1 MDRVTVMAHSFDT
14 DSEATGLCT
23 FIDAS
28 PSPFHACA
36 EAGRM
41 LEAAGFSLLVET
53 DAFPTVRG
61 RYFLIRG
68 GSLIAWS
75 SEAASGPATP
85 FRVVGAHTD
94 SPNLRIKPQ
103 PDLTRAG
110 WQLLGVEVYGGPL
123 FNSWLDRDLGLS
135 GRVAVRGAHGTET
148 RLVNID
154 EPVLRVAQLAPH
166 LDRGANEGLTLNPQ
180 QHVTPLWGVSTE
192 PGDFRGYIG
201 AAVGVDAAD
210 VLSWD
215 VMAHDLQPSR
225 LIGRD
230 LDLIAA
236 PRLDNLATSYAGVQ
250 ALVDVVGPPEM
261 SGAGSGSAAA
271 SALASPHRSASAS
284 RPAIPVLVLFDHE
297 EVGSQSE
304 RGAMSTLLP
313 TVLERIVISA
323 GGGREEFHRALAGT
337 IVASADMAHA
347 THPNYPEKHEP
358 QHQIAINGGPVL
370 KTNVKLRYATDS
382 VGAAAFIMACEQAGV
397 PVQQFVSRNDT
408 PCGSTVG
415 TMTAALVGA
424 TTVDFGAPMLSMHSA
439 RELCGAK
446 DPAMYAGALAA
457 FFNPQT

>member
-1 MDRVTVMAHSFDT
+1 MAHSFDT

-28 PSPFHACA
+28 PSPFHACD
-36 EAGRM
+36 EAGQR
-41 LEAAGFSLLVET
+41 LAAAGFSLLAET
-53 DAFPTVRG
+53 DAFPTERG
-61 RYFLIRG
+61 RYYLIRG

-75 SEAASGPATP
+75 SEAAGDLHSPATP

-103 PDLTRAG
+103 PDLARAG
-110 WQLLGVEVYGGPL
+110 WQLLGIEIYGGPL

-135 GRVAVRGAHGTET
+135 GRVAVRGDNGVQT
-148 RLVNID
+148 RLVTIN
-154 EPVLRVAQLAPH
+154 EPVLRVAQLAVH
-166 LDRGANEGLTLNPQ
+166 LDRGANEGLALNPQ
-180 QHVTPLWGVSTE
+180 QHLTPLWGISTE
-192 PGDFRGYIG
+192 PGDFRGYLA
-201 AAVGVDAAD
+201 AAVGVDATD

-215 VMAHDLQPSR
+215 VMTHDLQPSR
-225 LIGRD
+225 RIGRD

-236 PRLDNLATSYAGVQ
+236 PRLDNLATSYAGVR
-250 ALVDVVGPPEM
+250 ALIDVAEVM
-261 SGAGSGSAAA
+261 SGGGRSGATGISGAP
-271 SALASPHRSASAS
+271 SNPS
-284 RPAIPVLVLFDHE
+284 IPVLVLFDHE

-313 TVLERIVISA
+313 SVLERIVTSA
-323 GGGREEFHRALAGT
+323 GGGREDFHRALAGT
-337 IVASADMAHA
+337 VVASGDMAHA

-382 VGAAAFIMACEQAGV
+382 VAAAAFIMACDQAGV
-397 PVQQFVSRNDT
+397 PVQQFVSRNDM

-415 TMTAALVGA
+415 PMTAALVGA

-457 FFNPQT
+457 FLNPQR

>member
-1 MDRVTVMAHSFDT
+1 MADVFDT
-14 DSEATGLCT
+14 DSEAAGLCA
-23 FIDAS
+23 FVDAS

-36 EAGRM
+36 EVGRR
-41 LEAAGFSLLVET
+41 LDAAGFSLLAET
-53 DAFPTVRG
+53 DPFPTERG
-61 RYFLIRG
+61 RHYLIRG

-75 SEAASGPATP
+75 SERASGPATP

-103 PDLTRAG
+103 PDLARAG
-110 WQLLGVEVYGGPL
+110 WQLLGVEVYGAPL
-123 FNSWLDRDLGLS
+123 LNSWLDRDLGLS
-135 GRVAVRGAHGTET
+135 GRVAVRGASGVET
-148 RLVNID
+148 RLVTIND
-154 EPVLRVAQLAPH
+154 PVLRVAQLAVH
-166 LDRGANEGLTLNPQ
+166 LDRGANEALTLNPQ
-180 QHVTPLWGVSTE
+180 QHLTPLWGVGAE
-192 PGDFRGYIG
+192 PGDFREYLG

-215 VMAHDLQPSR
+215 VMTHDLQPSR
-225 LIGRD
+225 RIGRD
-230 LDLIAA
+230 RDLIAA
-236 PRLDNLATSYAGVQ
+236 PRLDNLATSYAGVR
-250 ALVDVVGPPEM
+250 ALVAVVDGVDGVAAVGRAPAMGM
-261 SGAGSGSAAA
+261 S
-271 SALASPHRSASAS
+271 ASPS
-284 RPAIPVLVLFDHE
+284 IPVLVLFDHE

-313 TVLERIVISA
+313 SVLERIVTSA
-323 GGGREEFHRALAGT
+323 GGGREDFHRALAGT
-337 IVASADMAHA
+337 VIASGDMAHA

-382 VGAAAFIMACEQAGV
+382 VGAAVFITACDQAGV
-397 PVQQFVSRNDT
+397 PVQHFVSRGDL

-415 TMTAALVGA
+415 PMTAALTGA

-457 FFNPQT
+457 FLAPA